1 MSHAA
6 FLKEDYNAV
15 KGHLMAYRL
24 DEKIMAA
31 EAKPGKNK
39 GIIFTFARG
48 LRFSALLIYKIR
60 KILNG
65 TDLTASWGQIINE
78 DGELSNECD
87 IIIHETRGCVHY
99 WNGEGGADKI
109 MDFKFIDQSKVKAV
123 VSCKSYIK
131 TNTIEKEYFQNL
143 SRYVPK
149 IWLFAECCPS
159 ASADTI
165 RKNAQS
171 AGYEFFWHLYSF
183 EKKQREIQDAF
194 HEWEDFDKTVRAL
207 ANS

>member
-1 MSHAA
+1 MIHPA
-6 FLKEDYNAV
+6 FLAEDYHDV

-24 DEKIMAA
+24 DDKIIAA
-31 EAKPGKNK
+31 EAKSGKNK

-65 TDLTASWGQIINE
+65 TNLTASWGQIIND
-78 DGELSNECD
+78 DGTFSNECD
-87 IIIHETRGCVHY
+87 IIIHETGYVQR
-99 WNGEGGADKI
+99 WNGEGGI
-109 MDFKFIDQSKVKAV
+109 MDFNFISQSKAKAV

-143 SRYVPK
+143 SQYVPK
-149 IWLFAECCPS
+149 IWLFAECCPKS
-159 ASADTI
+159 SLRTI
-165 RKNAQS
+165 RANARS
-171 AGYEFFWHLYSF
+171 IGYEHFWHLYTF
-183 EKKQREIQDAF
+183 DKKQVTTQDAPLDEWKDF
-194 HEWEDFDKTVRAL
+194 HTTVRAL